1 MTPAPQPH
9 PLRCETCKIPKN
21 KTEPKWCPVIEEW
34 VGAMYPEKTFI
45 FSKSGCAS
53 HSASSDVLEERKRI
67 LDEIRVWLHQH
78 CYWFYVN
85 GHEGEQ
91 RYHFEVVK
99 FREFLEEF
107 RLQTKERER
116 G

>member
-1 MTPAPQPH
+1 MTEPH
-9 PLRCETCKIPKN
+9 PLRCETCN
-21 KTEPKWCPVIEEW
+21 HHENDEELTACEIRQEW
-34 VGAMYPEKTFI
+34 MPEEVWNWLQVV
-45 FSKSGCAS
+45 GCAS
-53 HSASSDVLEERKRI
+53 HSSAAGEAVLDERKRI

-99 FREFLEEF
+99 FREFLEEL
-107 RLQTKERER
+107 REQQGER
-116 G
+116 